1 MLGYSQW
8 DLGLVETSK
17 NKKKK
22 KNKFGTTT
30 SWKRKVKGD
39 GGWKKRN

>member
-22 KNKFGTTT
+22 SSWGSTT
-30 SWKRKVKGD
+30 K
-39 GGWKKRN
+39 WKKRGSWKKGQGSWKK